1 MSFPRPP
8 EAGPRR
14 SLPPTA
20 IGGGGKKMSVTSH
33 KNYDVIVVGAGHA
46 GCEAALASAR
56 MGAKT
61 LILTMNLDAVAHMS
75 CNPAIG
81 GVAKGHIVREI
92 DALGGEMAKVTDET
106 GIQFRM
112 LNTSKGPAVWA
123 PRAQCD
129 KREYAMT
136 MKNILESQPNLDVK
150 QGEVKEILVNGD
162 SVDGVLT
169 TIETLYYS
177 GSVIIT
183 TGTFLNGLIH
193 IGNVSFG
200 GGRAGDKAS
209 YGISGCLTQLGL
221 EMKRLKTGTPPR
233 LNAKTIDYSKL
244 EVQYGDAVPS
254 PFSFQTK
261 SIVRPQL
268 PCHISFTNEETHAI
282 IKENIHLSPLYSGK
296 IQSRGPRYCPS
307 IEDKVFRFADKGRH
321 QLFLEPEGRST
332 QEVYING
339 LSTSFPQDI
348 QIKIVRSIQG
358 LENAELMRFGY
369 AVEYDFSPP
378 TQVKATLETKKIE
391 NLYLAG
397 QINGTSGYE
406 EAACQ
411 GLMAGI
417 NAVLKIQKKA
427 PLILGRSEAYIG
439 VLIDDLV
446 TNGTEEPYRM
456 FTSRAEHRL
465 ILRQDNADE
474 RLMNYGYELGL
485 IKKEQFETYSKRQE
499 SVDDWVKKIKNSR
512 VDTVSMGQYLRR
524 PESSL
529 KEVLGLMKE
538 EIGDSEIESKV
549 EIEIKYEGYIQRELG
564 AVNRMKQY
572 EEKKIPATMN
582 YQIVKGLGRE
592 ATEKL
597 ERIRPVSLG
606 QAARISGVTPCD
618 ISLLAVVIEK
628 QRRSH
633 LASPPEA

>member
-1 MSFPRPP
+1 MPVIS
-8 EAGPRR
+8 EQ
-14 SLPPTA
+14 
-20 IGGGGKKMSVTSH
+20 K
-33 KNYDVIVVGAGHA
+33 YDVIVVGAGHA

-61 LILTMNLDAVAHMS
+61 LMLTMNLDVVAQMS

-92 DALGGEMAKVTDET
+92 DALGGEMAKVTDQT

-112 LNTSKGPAVWA
+112 LNTSKGPAVRS

-129 KREYAMT
+129 KRVYAMT
-136 MKNILESQPNLDVK
+136 MKNILESQPGLDLK
-150 QGEVKEILVNGD
+150 QGEVKEFLTSGNTVE
-162 SVDGVLT
+162 GVVT
-169 TIETLYYS
+169 SIETVYHAKA
-177 GSVIIT
+177 VIIT

-193 IGNVSFG
+193 IGDVSFG

-209 YGISGCLTQLGL
+209 HGLSGCLLSLGF
-221 EMKRLKTGTPPR
+221 EVKRLKTGTPPR
-233 LNAKTIDYSKL
+233 LNARTIDYSKL
-244 EVQYGDAVPS
+244 AEQLGDEHPS
-254 PFSFQTK
+254 PFSFQTEK
-261 SIVRPQL
+261 ITQSQL
-268 PCHISFTNEETHAI
+268 PCHMTYTNEKTHQLI
-282 IKENIHLSPLYSGK
+282 RENIHRSPLYSGK

-307 IEDKVFRFADKGRH
+307 IEDKIFRFADKERH
-321 QLFLEPEGRST
+321 QLFLEPEGRMT

-348 QIKIVRSIQG
+348 QIKLVKSIEG

-369 AVEYDFSPP
+369 AVEYDFCPP
-378 TQVKATLETKKIE
+378 TQLKSTLETKKVE

-417 NAVLKIQKKA
+417 NAVLKMRHKNA
-427 PLILGRSEAYIG
+427 LILQRSEAYIG

-485 IKKEQFETYSKRQE
+485 ISKPQFERLKMRRGQIDS
-499 SVDDWVKKIKNSR
+499 WVQRIRTSR
-512 VDTVSMGQYLRR
+512 FENASMEQYLRR
-524 PESSL
+524 PQSNLKDMLMSL
-529 KEVLGLMKE
+529 NE
-538 EIGDSEIESKV
+538 EIVDAEVESKV
-549 EIEIKYEGYIQRELG
+549 EIEIKYSGYVEREQS
-564 AVNRMKQY
+564 AVKRLKQN
-572 EEKKIPATMN
+572 EERKIPVELV
-582 YQIVKGLGRE
+582 YQDVKGLGRE
-592 ATEKL
+592 AREKL
-597 ERIRPVSLG
+597 EKVRPVSLG
-606 QAARISGVTPCD
+606 QAGRISGVTPCD
-618 ISLLAVVIEK
+618 ISLLAVTIEK
-628 QRRSH
+628 LKRTK
-633 LASPPEA
+633 